1 VTAPMFLGVLGF
13 PPLPAL
19 LLFMTAMTQP
29 SGIKRA
35 GTAGPGPQGGKVG
48 TPRQSSGGA
57 PAAFDYTVLVIGLA
71 ERNAL
76 IDTLVWCCSRRV
88 AGRDTP

>member
-1 VTAPMFLGVLGF
+1 MTVPMFLGVLGF
-13 PPLPAL
+13 PPLLAL
-19 LLFMTAMTQP
+19 LLFMTVMTQP

-57 PAAFDYTVLVIGLA
+57 PAAPRRPELFPSVAKAVTLA
-71 ERNAL
+71 FWDR
-76 IDTLVWCCSRRV
+76 
-88 AGRDTP
+88 